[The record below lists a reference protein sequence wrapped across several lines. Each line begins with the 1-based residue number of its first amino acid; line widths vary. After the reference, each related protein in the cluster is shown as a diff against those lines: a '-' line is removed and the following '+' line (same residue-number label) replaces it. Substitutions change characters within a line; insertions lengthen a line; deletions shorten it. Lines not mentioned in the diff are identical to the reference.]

1 MKKDFYEFYM
11 ERCIR
16 LALNGLGR
24 TYPNPLVG
32 CVIVH
37 NGKIIGEGWHQ
48 KAGEPHAEVNAINS
62 VKDESL
68 LPESTLYV
76 NLEPCSHWGRT
87 PPCSDLIVRKK
98 IKNVVIGSV
107 DYNSQVYGKGI
118 EHLKNHGCHV
128 IVGIKEK
135 ECYELNKRFF
145 TFHKKK
151 RPYII
156 LKWAET
162 RGGFIFPDKKDKN
175 SVAEPVWITN
185 KYSLQKVHQ
194 LRANEQS
201 ILVGFNTAKNDNP
214 RLDTRDYFGKDPLRL
229 LIDKNLK
236 INKDSYLLDRKS
248 ETVVFNALE
257 DINIYNN
264 LIFKRIDFDK
274 NIPVQILR
282 YLYEREIQSL
292 IIEGGTITLQSFIK
306 EGLWDEAWKFTG
318 DIFFRK
324 GLKAP
329 VIEGKLQE
337 QIPIINDELRIYT
350 ND

>member
-1 MKKDFYEFYM
+1 M

-76 NLEPCSHWGRT
+76 NLEPCSHRGRT

-118 EHLKNHGCHV
+118 DHLKKHGCNV

-162 RGGFIFPDKKDKN
+162 RDGFIFPDKKDEEG
-175 SVAEPVWITN
+175 VAKPVWITN

-201 ILVGFNTAKNDNP
+201 ILVGFNTAKIDNP
-214 RLDTRDYFGKDPLRL
+214 RLNLRDYFGKDPLRL

-236 INKDSYLLDRKS
+236 TSADSYLLDRKTK
-248 ETVVFNALE
+248 TVVFNA
-257 DINIYNN
+257 I
-264 LIFKRIDFDK
+264 KDK
-274 NIPVQILR
+274 NIDKNLIYIKLDFSEDVPRQIVK
-282 YLYEREIQSL
+282 YLYEQEIQSL
-292 IIEGGTITLQSFIK
+292 IVEGGAVTLQSFIE
-306 EGLWDEAWKFTG
+306 EGLWDEAWIFTG
-318 DIFFRK
+318 DVSFQK

-329 VIEGKLQE
+329 VLEGNLKE
-337 QIPIINDELRIYT
+337 RIPIVNDELRIYT